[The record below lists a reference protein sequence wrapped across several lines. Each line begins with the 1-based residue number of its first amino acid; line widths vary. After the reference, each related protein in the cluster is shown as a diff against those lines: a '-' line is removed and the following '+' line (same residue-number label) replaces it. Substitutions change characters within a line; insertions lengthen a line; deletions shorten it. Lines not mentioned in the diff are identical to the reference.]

1 MAKEL
6 IFNKMNIFFQQK
18 IPFLFIITYDKKEG
32 EVIPLSALEG
42 KNIFFKTPQH
52 QYLPD
57 VDKMKSLEKWQFR
70 SISKEEYHK
79 QFNEV
84 MKEIQNGNTY
94 LLNLTAESE
103 VFTSD
108 SLQDMFATGEAK
120 YKLYYKDTFI
130 HFSPE
135 PFVIIEQDKISS
147 YPMKGTIDA
156 DLEDAENK
164 ILQDEKELNEQYTIV
179 DLIRNDLSIVAEN
192 VKVNDFRYIE
202 KLSTNN
208 KNLLT
213 ISSKI
218 SGKLRNVYRNNLGDI
233 FNTVLPAGS
242 VTGAPKQKTTE
253 IINRTETHVRKFYTG
268 VWGIFDGD
276 RTDSCVIIRY
286 LEKRNGKYFYKSGGG
301 ITANSNFE
309 KEYQELKD
317 KIYAPIY

>member
-1 MAKEL
+1 MAKET
-6 IFNKMNIFFQQK
+6 IFDKMNTFFQKK
-18 IPFLFIITYDKKEG
+18 IPYFFIINYDKRKG
-32 EVIPLSALEG
+32 EVIPLSELEG
-42 KNIFFKTPQH
+42 KNIYFKTPKH

-57 VDKMKSLEKWQFR
+57 IDKMPPLEKWQFQ
-70 SISKEEYHK
+70 SISKDEYHK
-79 QFNEV
+79 QFDTV
-84 MKEIQNGNTY
+84 MEEIQNGNTY

-103 VFTSD
+103 VLTIN
-108 SLQDMFATGEAK
+108 SLQDMFAAGQAK

-135 PFVIIEQDKISS
+135 PFVIIELDKISS

-179 DLIRNDLSIVAEN
+179 DLIRNDLSIVAKN

-208 KNLLT
+208 RNLLT

-218 SGKLRNVYRNNLGDI
+218 SGELRDAFKNNVGTI
-233 FNTVLPAGS
+233 FDLLLPAGS

-253 IINRTETHVRKFYTG
+253 IINRIETHSRKFYTG

-317 KIYAPIY
+317 KIYAPVY